1 MYSIERKSEILKLL
15 EQSRR
20 VDVND
25 LSRQFGASKETIRRD
40 LHDMEIDGVLK
51 RTHGGAVFN
60 NDSIREEQEFPLNIR
75 EIQRFAEKDAI
86 SKLAA
91 ACVEPGDCIFIDN
104 SSTCI
109 NLVKYI
115 HADLAVTVITNSIKV
130 LMVSTQVKN
139 PHMLVVCLGGFLN
152 ESNLSLYGPV
162 AHKNAGDY
170 YPNKA
175 FMSCAGI
182 INPGQLFDSSFLE
195 VDTKRLMIERSKATI
210 ILADNSKFNKS
221 GPVFLADLASID
233 TVLTDKQSREEEY
246 EFIEKAGVHV
256 ILAE

>member
-1 MYSIERKSEILKLL
+1 
-15 EQSRR
+15 
-20 VDVND
+20 VDVNE
-25 LSRQFGASKETIRRD
+25 LARLFNASKETIRRD

-60 NDSIREEQEFPLNIR
+60 SAAIRDEQEFPLNIR

-115 HADLAVTVITNSIKV
+115 HADMAVTVITNSIKV
-130 LMVSTQVKN
+130 LMVSTQLKN
-139 PHMLVVCLGGFLN
+139 PHMLVVCLGGFFN
-152 ESNLSLYGPV
+152 ESNLSLYGTL
-162 AHKNAGDY
+162 AHKNAGEY

-182 INPGQLFDSSFLE
+182 FVPDQLFDSSFLE
-195 VDTKRLMIERSKATI
+195 VDTKRLMIERSKTTI
-210 ILADNSKFNKS
+210 VLADHSKFNKT

-233 TVLTDKQSREEEY
+233 SLITDNQSRPEQY
-246 EFIEKAGVHV
+246 EFVEKSGIRV
-256 ILAE
+256 IVAE